1 MFNFEQHKEFDG
13 RLTYMKEIINP
24 NVKII
29 IPVYNAE
36 NLLDTFFK
44 NFPFKAFSEVILV
57 DNNST
62 DNTRLIAEKYKAT
75 VLTELN
81 KGYGYACQKG
91 LDYIISHDDQDTPDI
106 VLFVDVDFSDLS
118 FEIYHFL
125 NPIIYDVSD
134 MMVGSRYIGE
144 HNKMGLNIWK
154 RFGNWLATTLIW
166 FFHNVDYSDI
176 GPIIA
181 VRYDALIN
189 MRLKGKK
196 YGYILEMQLKAARMS
211 LRCAEVPLK
220 RHPHL
225 GSSKISGTFKGSLK
239 EAGTLLST
247 IFRNV

>member
-1 MFNFEQHKEFDG
+1 
-13 RLTYMKEIINP
+13 MKEIINP

-29 IPVYNAE
+29 IPVCNAE
-36 NLLDTFFK
+36 NLLDIVFNT
-44 NFPFKAFSEVILV
+44 FPFKVFSEVILV

-62 DNTRLIAEKYKAT
+62 DNTKLIAEKYKVT
-75 VLTELN
+75 WLTEN
-81 KGYGYACQKG
+81 RRGYGYACQKG

-106 VLFVDVDFSDLS
+106 VLFLDADFAGLSD
-118 FEIYHFL
+118 EIYHFI

-134 MMVGSRYIGE
+134 LMVGSRYIGA
-144 HNKMGLNIWK
+144 HNKMGINLWQ
-154 RFGNWLATTLIW
+154 RFGNWISTTLIW
-166 FFHNVDYSDI
+166 FFHNVDFSDI

-189 MRLKGKK
+189 MRLKGKR
-196 YGYILEMQLKAARMS
+196 YGYLLEMQLKAARMS

-220 RHPHL
+220 IHPLL
-225 GSSKISGTFKGSLK
+225 GNTRISGTFKGSLK